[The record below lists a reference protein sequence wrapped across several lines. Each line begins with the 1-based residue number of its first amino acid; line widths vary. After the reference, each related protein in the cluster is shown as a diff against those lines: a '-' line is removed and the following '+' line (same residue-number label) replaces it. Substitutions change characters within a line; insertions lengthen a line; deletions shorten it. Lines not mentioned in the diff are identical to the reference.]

1 MTVQAS
7 NAGEACSRPACF
19 APETACVLGQDECA
33 HLAARLAKAV
43 EADDGEGHVLPWSGG
58 SLGLSDLFPIIAT
71 GRPRVVGVV
80 GAPNSGKTTL
90 LAAHWIASRR
100 GMGSF
105 GRAFAGSYSLSGW
118 HQIARH
124 LQWVP
129 RGSGFPPHTSAVD
142 ERSPALLHI
151 TVARA
156 AQSPKQILYTDAPG
170 EWFERWADVPAEAPG
185 AQWIA
190 DHSDGFVLLADAD
203 ALSSPNRGVARGNY
217 VALAHQL
224 ATAARGRPVIPV
236 LTKADIEVPGTV
248 LEQIEELNKRLFG
261 RETMKVSA
269 HNSSFAS
276 ITAPIDAGV
285 DAALAAR
292 FANQHSDQ
300 RAWARQIAPT
310 VREAHQ

>member
-1 MTVQAS
+1 VTVQAS
-7 NAGEACSRPACF
+7 NLGEACSRLACF
-19 APETACVLGQDECA
+19 APETACVLGQDECE
-33 HLAARLAKAV
+33 HLAAPLAKTV
-43 EADDGEGHVLPWSGG
+43 EANDRERHVLPWSGG
-58 SLGLSDLFPIIAT
+58 SLGLSDLFPIVAV

-80 GAPNSGKTTL
+80 GGPNSGKTTL

-129 RGSGFPPHTSAVD
+129 TGSGFPPHTSAVD

-151 TVARA
+151 AVARA
-156 AQSPKQILYTDAPG
+156 AHSPKQILYTDAPG
-170 EWFERWADVPAEAPG
+170 EWFARWADVPAEAPG

-190 DHSDGFVLLADAD
+190 DHSDAFVILADGD
-203 ALSSPNRGVARGNY
+203 ALSGPDRGVARGNY

-224 ATAARGRPVIPV
+224 ATAARGRPVISV
-236 LTKADIEVPGTV
+236 LTKADIEVPGPV
-248 LEQIEELNKRLFG
+248 LEQVEELNKRLFG

-269 HNSSFAS
+269 HNNSFVS

-292 FANQHSDQ
+292 FANLHSDQ
-300 RAWARQIAPT
+300 SAWARQIAPKL
-310 VREAHQ
+310 RKADQ